1 MKLVKLFS
9 TQSKINMVIDYI
21 QILIL
26 VISSISFANC
36 FIVFLTWNIVKS
48 EINYSN
54 EKISILIPARNEE
67 SKIIKCI
74 SKCLNQSER
83 IEEIIVY
90 DDNSDD
96 NTFSIVKE
104 LSNSNPIIKVIKGK
118 ILPQGWSGKNHA
130 CFELSKL
137 AKSKWLLFI
146 DADTELLPNSIPS
159 LMKKTQDGF
168 TFISAWPKI
177 QMKSFS
183 EKLMMPLLN
192 FVVFT
197 FYPTLINKF
206 SNKSSLGLAHG
217 ACILVNKDI
226 YKEIGGHSSVKE
238 EIFEDTLLARKW
250 RESGYRSICINGMN
264 IIQVR
269 MYESLSEIW
278 KGFEKNA
285 FLAFKNP
292 LNFFLFQILHIF
304 IFNLPVILIP
314 LTLFLY
320 EKLFLTLISGIIIL
334 LIRLLLSI
342 KFKHPIWS
350 IFLHPIPEIFFTLLS
365 FSAWIKFSF
374 GNGITWKNR
383 TYKKS
388 NE

>member
-1 MKLVKLFS
+1 
-9 TQSKINMVIDYI
+9 MVIDYI

-26 VISSISFANC
+26 VISSISFVNC

-48 EINYSN
+48 ETNYSD

-83 IEEIIVY
+83 IKEIIVY
-90 DDNSDD
+90 DDNSED
-96 NTFSIVKE
+96 NTFNVVKE
-104 LSNSNPIIKVIKGK
+104 LFNSNPIIKVIRGK

-130 CFELSKL
+130 CYELSKL

-159 LMKKTQDGF
+159 LMEKTQDGF

-226 YKEIGGHSSVKE
+226 YNEIGGHSLVKE

-250 RESGYRSICINGMN
+250 RESGYGSICINGMN

-350 IFLHPIPEIFFTLLS
+350 IFLHPIPETFFTLLS

>member
-1 MKLVKLFS
+1 M
-9 TQSKINMVIDYI
+9 IIDYI

-26 VISSISFANC
+26 VISSISFVNC
-36 FIVFLTWNIVKS
+36 FLVFWTWNIVKS
-48 EINYSN
+48 ENNDTN

-83 IEEIIVY
+83 IEEIIIY

-96 NTFSIVKE
+96 NTYSVVKA
-104 LSNSNPIIKVIKGK
+104 LSNSNSIIKVIRGK

-146 DADTELLPNSIPS
+146 DADTELLPNSITS
-159 LMKKTQDGF
+159 LMKKTEDGF

-217 ACILVNKDI
+217 ACILVNKDV
-226 YKEIGGHSSVKE
+226 YKKIGGHSLVKK

-250 RESGYRSICINGMN
+250 RASGYKSICINGMN

-292 LNFFLFQILHIF
+292 LNFFLFQILHIL
-304 IFNLPVILIP
+304 IFNLPV
-314 LTLFLY
+314 
-320 EKLFLTLISGIIIL
+320 
-334 LIRLLLSI
+334 
-342 KFKHPIWS
+342 
-350 IFLHPIPEIFFTLLS
+350 
-365 FSAWIKFSF
+365 
-374 GNGITWKNR
+374 
-383 TYKKS
+383 
-388 NE
+388 